1 MANHDVAIIS
11 GAASGIGRA
20 TAVQMAARGVKVV
33 IGTFPGDPHDPMQ
46 TQSLVAA
53 QGGQSVVHEVDVR
66 DSGQVDAFAQRAIDE
81 FGSLSIAVANAGIL
95 RNAALADLTDA
106 AWDDMLQ
113 VDLTGVLRTF
123 RSASKV
129 MNSSGSMI
137 AVSSIAGAVYG
148 WPEHAHYTTAK
159 AGLLGLVRSLAIELA
174 PRGITVN
181 SVVPGIIESPQSL
194 DPVNSLGPEGLK
206 MIAGSIPAG
215 RVGTPDDVASLID
228 FLASSKASYISG
240 QAIIV
245 DGAYTVR
252 LPV

>member
-1 MANHDVAIIS
+1 MSNNDVAIIS

-33 IGTFPGDPHDPMQ
+33 IGTFPGDPHDPTE
-46 TQSLVAA
+46 TQSLIAA
-53 QGGQSVVHEVDVR
+53 QGGQCVIHEVDVR
-66 DSGQVDAFAQRAIDE
+66 NSAQVDAFAQRAIDE
-81 FGSLSIAVANAGIL
+81 FGNLTIAVANAGIL
-95 RNAALADLTDA
+95 RNAALADLTDE

-123 RSASKV
+123 RAASKV

-206 MIAGSIPAG
+206 MISGSIPAG

-228 FLASSKASYISG
+228 FLSSSKATYISG